1 MGGFIGNFTT
11 DAVLTTVQQL
21 RPIADDLG
29 LSLAQLSLVWILR
42 RPEVTSAIV
51 GASRPDQLDETAAAS
66 GVTLDDATLARID
79 DVLAGGSEGATHAH
93 T

>member
-1 MGGFIGNFTT
+1 M
-11 DAVLTTVQQL
+11 LTTVQQL
-21 RPIADDLG
+21 GPIADDLG
-29 LSLAQLSLVWILR
+29 LSLAQLSLAWILR

-79 DVLAGGSEGATHAH
+79 EVLAGGSER
-93 T
+93 

>member
-11 DAVLTTVQQL
+11 DAVLTTVQSL

-29 LSLAQLSLVWILR
+29 LSLAQLALAWILR

-66 GVTLDDATLARID
+66 GVTLDDATLVRID
-79 DVLAGGSEGATHAH
+79 EVLAGGSEP
-93 T
+93 